1 MLRRMPWEGVGDEGG
16 ARGEKGSEKG
26 ERDSEV
32 HDGWDF
38 LFWDRDARSWD
49 ENAALHFTECT
60 APRPRWL

>member
-1 MLRRMPWEGVGDEGG
+1 MQGDE